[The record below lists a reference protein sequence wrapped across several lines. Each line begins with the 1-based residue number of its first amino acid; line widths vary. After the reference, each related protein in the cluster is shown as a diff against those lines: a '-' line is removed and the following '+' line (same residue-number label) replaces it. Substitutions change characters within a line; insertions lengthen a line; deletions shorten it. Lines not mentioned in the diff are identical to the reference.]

1 MKETPRGNE
10 CLGTCEQ
17 AYSSKKWGG
26 SCNKKDNLDIEPGVC
41 EK

>member
-10 CLGTCEQ
+10 CLGTCE
-17 AYSSKKWGG
+17 YSSKKWGG